1 MLCEAEI
8 GYICDF
14 IIYTGNSIV
23 FNELYTNYELSTK
36 VVKHLLN
43 RFLGNGYYVTVD
55 NYYMSP
61 ELVDLLIA
69 QKADIYGRVR
79 INRRDLSTEFE
90 FLVQVVEE
98 LLHKYDDAA
107 SGQKN
112 LGRPPTRD
120 NPNRLTER
128 HFISHV
134 PPTPAKHEPTRQC
147 KIYWEIG
154 TR

>member
-14 IIYTGNSIV
+14 IIYTGNSTV

-69 QKADIYGRVR
+69 QKADIYGRK
-79 INRRDLSTEFE
+79 IM
-90 FLVQVVEE
+90 
-98 LLHKYDDAA
+98 LHKKRFTTATL
-107 SGQKN
+107 SGI
-112 LGRPPTRD
+112 
-120 NPNRLTER
+120 RLKRICSGYKTLN
-128 HFISHV
+128 FLC
-134 PPTPAKHEPTRQC
+134 T
-147 KIYWEIG
+147 
-154 TR
+154 